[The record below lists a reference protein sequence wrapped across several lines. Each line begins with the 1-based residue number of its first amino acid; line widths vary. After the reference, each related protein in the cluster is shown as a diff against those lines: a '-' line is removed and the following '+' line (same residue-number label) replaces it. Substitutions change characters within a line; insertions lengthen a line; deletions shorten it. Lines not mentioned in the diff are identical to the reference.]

1 MNAKRIL
8 IALMCLT
15 IGLGIQA
22 EESKELNKLLK
33 AVRKVTNREKSGDK
47 EVAEAE
53 KALQLVIEKHP
64 EEAGKAHVYFADIY
78 VFSKNKELHD
88 ETKALKLYRQSIKEL
103 APDDKL
109 LGFACNRM
117 GIFFQEGKVVPQNFD
132 SAYVYFEKAQEIDK
146 KYIGGYAQL
155 IQLGLG
161 TNADPAYA
169 LTCYMEGIAAGVD
182 CYMNATNLCYVF
194 DQELKG
200 TLDKEGKDLYDVYF
214 AKSLEGD
221 NPLALQYLKKA
232 ADRKYLPAMADLG
245 TVLFSGSL
253 GEQDKVA
260 GLDYLKQAA
269 EAGFTTA
276 WHNWATNSYLYKN
289 NDGKGHSINESMQ
302 FYRESMPGYEKAA
315 TLGFPPSQS
324 ALANMYFIG
333 LGVEP
338 DMDKAYVYAKA
349 AKDQGDKLGDEDQ
362 WNLWGLSPILIH
374 AANQTILDKVI
385 EPGHKSTHLVKRKLS
400 TQKKQELDAEAA
412 KLPTLKQYVT
422 RLLNRF
428 ATTATLTLGPKA
440 TTSSEKEQQVG
451 KPVAGAS
458 AANADFYQTR
468 YNKFGR
474 QVRKALSG
482 ESVDRDLIASYQAT
496 MKKIA
501 QEAADKGFT
510 IERNEWETK

>member
-146 KYIGGYAQL
+146 KYIRGYAQL

-182 CYMNATNLCYVF
+182 CYANATNLCYVIE
-194 DQELKG
+194 QELNG
-200 TLDKEGKDLYDVYF
+200 TLDKEAKDLFDAFF
-214 AKSLEGD
+214 AKNLED
-221 NPLALQYLKKA
+221 DKPAALKYLKESA
-232 ADRKYLPAMADLG
+232 SRKYLPAIADLG
-245 TVLFSGSL
+245 TVLSDGSL

-260 GLDYLKQAA
+260 GIDYLKQAA

-276 WHNWATNSYLYKN
+276 WHNWATYSYLYKN
-289 NDGKGHSINESMQ
+289 NDGKGHSIEKAMQ

-315 TLGFPPSQS
+315 ALGYAPSQS
-324 ALANMYFIG
+324 GLANMYFLG
-333 LGVEP
+333 LGIE
-338 DMDKAYVYAKA
+338 KNFAEAYVYAKA
-349 AKDQGDKLGDEDQ
+349 ALDQGEKGGEDQ
-362 WNLWGLSPILIH
+362 WSLWGLKPILIH
-374 AANQTILDKVI
+374 ASNQTILDECAGSKEKKIKGKYSPENI
-385 EPGHKSTHLVKRKLS
+385 EAFNES
-400 TQKKQELDAEAA
+400 AA

-422 RLLNRF
+422 RLLNQYSASVF
-428 ATTATLTLGPKA
+428 LTLGPKVS
-440 TTSSEKEQQVG
+440 TSAEKEQQIG
-451 KPVAGAS
+451 KVVAGAS
-458 AANADFYQTR
+458 AANADTYQTR